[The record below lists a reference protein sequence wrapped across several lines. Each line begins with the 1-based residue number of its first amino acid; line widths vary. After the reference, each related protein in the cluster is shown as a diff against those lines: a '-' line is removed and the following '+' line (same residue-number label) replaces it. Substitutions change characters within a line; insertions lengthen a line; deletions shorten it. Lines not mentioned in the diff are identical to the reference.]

1 MSVLYTP
8 RLLSEDLDELRCS
21 AAVALEPAA
30 LVDAPAAVTQGRV
43 WPRVL
48 LRRNFFASLTSPLL
62 RLKVP
67 QTGKY
72 ENMTTSDKP
81 VTFRGRTSSRDG
93 AGPLVRFAER
103 KKVTPTDQGVS
114 YVNGHQESI

>member
-1 MSVLYTP
+1 MKIWTGSTAVP
-8 RLLSEDLDELRCS
+8 

-30 LVDAPAAVTQGRV
+30 LVDVPAAVTQGRV
-43 WPRVL
+43 WRRVL

-93 AGPLVRFAER
+93 AGHLVRFAER